1 MQRQPPLHSGSMSYI
16 AISLR
21 RLLMILGSFAVV
33 HAYGAT
39 LYVATSGND
48 SNSGNS
54 SAPLRT
60 IVKAYSL
67 ASAGTT
73 IIVKAGT
80 YTDYNSG
87 WGLHLGKS
95 GTSSSPIT
103 LQSEVQG
110 GAIIDGQNASD
121 RNVGIYIDGS
131 YNIVDGFEI
140 KNGPKGGITIW
151 ANNNQILNCNIHNNG
166 NPASSS
172 TQGQDGVYDDEV
184 VSGNVYRANYIHH
197 NGRTGSNLDHGLYV
211 CGKNELVIN
220 NVFLANSA
228 HGVQVAGYTTVA
240 NLKIC
245 NNVMAMNGGNGIV
258 LWQALSGVDIK
269 NNIFYQNGH
278 YAIGSWD
285 AHGSGINI
293 DHNISYGNAYGNF
306 NFTDGASDYTYSLSS
321 PVYSDPQ
328 LMNAS
333 SSTFDAHL
341 KSSSP
346 GVMSALNLYSTFT
359 TDMAGALR
367 QSSGAWD
374 LGVYKYGATSSGDTT
389 APTVSMTAPANGAT
403 ISGTATITCAAADNV
418 GVASVQFQLD
428 GVNVG
433 SVLTSAPYSISLNT
447 ATYANGSHTLR
458 AIASDGAGNQTTS
471 TAVTITISNSTGTV
485 PSLSVVAS
493 IPTAVINSNY
503 GAFTFTR
510 TGSTAAALN
519 VNYNLGGT
527 AIKWNDYYR
536 AGVGDMPTTIT
547 IPSGSASYTM
557 NIAARD
563 NQTHANPETVVLT
576 LAADPSY
583 QVGSPSSATMTIV
596 SNAPAGGGTSGGGTT
611 NSTSIVLQA
620 TKTVGGGI
628 KFTWNSVA
636 GKTYRVASKTD
647 VTSPWK
653 DLSGNITATNSTTT
667 WTDTIKVD
675 ATRLFYTVYSIN

>member
-1 MQRQPPLHSGSMSYI
+1 MRI
-16 AISLR
+16 TVSLC
-21 RLLMILGSFAVV
+21 RLLTLVGVFAVT
-33 HAYGAT
+33 HLFGAT
-39 LYVATSGND
+39 LYVSNAGND
-48 SNSGNS
+48 SNLGTS
-54 SAPLRT
+54 SQPLRT
-60 IVKAYSL
+60 IVHAYSL
-67 ASAGTT
+67 AASGTT
-73 IIVKAGT
+73 IIVAPGT

-95 GTSSSPIT
+95 GTASSPIT
-103 LQSEVQG
+103 LQSQVPG

-184 VSGNVYRANYIHH
+184 VSGNVYRANFIHH

-211 CGKNELVIN
+211 CGKNEFVIN
-220 NVFLANSA
+220 NVFLANAA

-240 NLKIC
+240 NLKIY

-258 LWQALSGVDIK
+258 LWQALSGIDIK
-269 NNIFYQNGH
+269 NNIFYENGH

-285 AHGSGINI
+285 AHGCGIDI
-293 DHNISYGNAYGNF
+293 DHNISYGNAYGHF
-306 NFTDGASDYTYSLSS
+306 NFTDGGSDYSYNLNS
-321 PVYSDPQ
+321 PVYNDPQ
-328 LMNAS
+328 MVSAS
-333 SSTFDAHL
+333 SSTFDPHL
-341 KSSSP
+341 KSGSP
-346 GVMSALNLYSTFT
+346 GVQGALNLYSTFT
-359 TDMAGALR
+359 TDMAGTLR

-374 LGVYKYGATSSGDTT
+374 LGVYKYGSASSGDTT

-403 ISGTATITCAAADNV
+403 VSGTATVSCTAADNV

-428 GVNVG
+428 GANIG
-433 SVLTSAPYSISLNT
+433 SVLTSAPYSFSLNT
-447 ATYANGSHTLR
+447 ATYSNGSHTLR
-458 AIASDGAGNQTTS
+458 AIARDAAGNQSTS
-471 TAVTITISNSTGTV
+471 IAVTVTISNSTG
-485 PSLSVVAS
+485 SLPLVSVVAS
-493 IPTAVINSNY
+493 IPTAVLNSNY

-510 TGSTAAALN
+510 TGSTTSPLN

-536 AGVGDMPTTIT
+536 AGLGDMPTTIT

-563 NQTHANPETVVLT
+563 NQTHANPETVI
-576 LAADPSY
+576 LALSSDPAY
-583 QVGSPSSATMTIV
+583 QVGTPNTATMTIV
-596 SNAPAGGGTSGGGTT
+596 SNAPPGGT
-611 NSTSIVLQA
+611 NSSNIILQS
-620 TKTVGGGI
+620 TRTLGGGI

-636 GKTYRVASKTD
+636 GKTYRIASKSD
-647 VTSPWK
+647 MTSAWK
-653 DLSGNITATNSTTT
+653 DLSGNIIATNSTAT
-667 WTDTIKVD
+667 WTDTVMSD
-675 ATRLFYTVYSIN
+675 ANRQFYTVYMLN